1 MRDKAFL
8 RWTLNTVDSS
18 LVVAV
23 VVVVIIDGPRNQPVK
38 YGQNQV
44 SNSWDIAVVVFV
56 FIDAVI
62 QDDDVVVVADVDP
75 RKLPLVKIGSV
86 R

>member
-1 MRDKAFL
+1 MMFL
-8 RWTLNTVDSS
+8 LLLLWL
-18 LVVAV
+18 LLFF
-23 VVVVIIDGPRNQPVK
+23 VVVIIVHPRNLDLK